1 MPLDAFLAPDVLM
14 QRIAEAAEYLR
25 SRAGL
30 TADPDPQTDP
40 EFGIILGTGL
50 GGLVAEM
57 NVETEVPYDEIP
69 HFPVSTVE
77 SHRGRLLFGT
87 LEGRRVVAMQGRFH
101 YYEGYSLQEVVF
113 PVRVMARV
121 GIQRLFVSNAAGSLN
136 PDIEKGHL
144 MVLRDH
150 INLLPDSPFRGPHP
164 DALGPRFPDLFE
176 AYEPAMV
183 QKALDYAKQQGIA
196 CHAGVYVV
204 VQGPQ
209 LETVAEY
216 DYLHRIGGDAVG
228 MSTVP
233 EALAA
238 RQLGLPVFAVSVI
251 TDMGYPPALVEPVTL
266 ADVIAIAG
274 EAEPKMT
281 AILKALV
288 AQA

>member
-14 QRIAEAAEYLR
+14 QHIDEATEYLC

-30 TADPDPQTDP
+30 PETPDATKSP

-50 GGLVAEM
+50 GGLVGEM
-57 NVETEVPYDEIP
+57 TIDTEVVYDEIP

-77 SHRGRLLFGT
+77 SHHGRLLFGT

-101 YYEGYSLQEVVF
+101 YYEGYTLQEVVF
-113 PVRVMARV
+113 PVRVMARL
-121 GIQRLFVSNAAGSLN
+121 GIQRLFVSNAAGSLQ
-136 PDIEKGHL
+136 PHIEKGHL

-164 DALGPRFPDLFE
+164 AALGPRFPDPFQTYDPE
-176 AYEPAMV
+176 MIE
-183 QKALDYAKQQGIA
+183 KALAFAKQQGIA
-196 CHAGVYVV
+196 CHKGVYVV

-209 LETVAEY
+209 LETASEY

-228 MSTVP
+228 MSTAP

-251 TDMGYPPALVEPVTL
+251 TDMGYPPSMVEPVTL
-266 ADVIAIAG
+266 DDVLAIAG

-288 AQA
+288 AEA